1 MTNKLIILADN
12 VKDKNI
18 ITQSLLPD
26 VSYINL
32 SSRDSVTVFREK
44 IASLDLSNLTNIGI
58 VYDNTSGRAP
68 FVEYTDEELAEED
81 ALQCTT
87 QNILPDIVSS
97 ECSLRNLS
105 ATRQK
110 CIEKR
115 KNIKPIKEKYVYD
128 TPPVYDTSSLNET
141 PNISTD
147 YVGYTNIITAFHK
160 STKHF
165 SDGFLTVINEIKSN
179 SNLNTLDI
187 ISCNTRD
194 NQQFSELLEKG
205 ITVRYSTNIT
215 GQGGDWILESH
226 NINVT
231 PIYFTDNITTY
242 PYRLGALT
250 PSETSPGSGIY
261 AIADADNLY
270 WLMTYTTRSGA
281 APNLSSTFTITAD
294 IDMNDVTGGG
304 PSVFPT
310 QSIGKFAG
318 GSEFTGSLYG
328 NDKTVRIR
336 NINFSNPIIF
346 PALAG
351 FMGFFGNFGT
361 NGSSITTGYVE
372 NLTIRYTTNIFT
384 FGIFSPLTTLNNF
397 YGLLCGIMRSGTF
410 KNCRVE
416 FDNDDLVAISYVSGT
431 GATGNNNIGGLI
443 GRKQLT
449 SIVEDCSL
457 VTTGDFA
464 IQVSSFGSCVVGG
477 LIGITGFSILPNV
490 DVGIFSTNL
499 SIGGDLSIQAAINGN
514 GTIFIGGFA
523 GVHANYTGDTN
534 IVRVID
540 NCNINC
546 NNLYINDKHI
556 RPLVSIENAVLCG
569 GFSGTN
575 EGNVDISNCSINTN
589 EFAIEFDQCNTKYI
603 GGYIGLNRTDNNPA
617 QESIVTDCTLNAT
630 DLSIIINNTI
640 INNVSRLGGFTAV
653 NENSNAFIDY
663 CIVNITNLDMSID
676 SSNIEGDIRLGCI
689 IGDNNNGSASFIN
702 STIGNASINIV
713 NSNSF
718 INFGCFIGNNNNST
732 TDNCNTT
739 IGSITFQNTATSK
752 FLWIGGVFGIISQG
766 TNIFDNTTNI
776 NTASFIGR
784 STNEAFIGGLA
795 GAIYDIAG
803 LQGCVTNIG
812 NTSYIESAAICNNI
826 ALGCL
831 LGVNF
836 SSGPILNNTI
846 TYGNNLTLKANQDST
861 TINVN
866 STVGQGNTLDSSN
879 NIVFVIYPLI
889 FNSVSNGTGI
899 IVNNTPPPYLIQ
911 PQLYTINVNNQYNID
926 LSDITLFFYLYQ
938 APNDIVSEQSCC
950 QANVC
955 NANPVVANYDNRNVV
970 VNMGGQTLVSAVN
983 DFYRAAANNQLRPNA
998 PPIFKTYQ
1006 QMMDWKQRQNRR

>member
-1 MTNKLIILADN
+1 MTTKLIILADN

-44 IASLDLSNLTNIGI
+44 IASLDLSNLTNIGV

-68 FVEYTDEELAEED
+68 FVEYTDDELAEED
-81 ALQCTT
+81 TLQCTT

-97 ECSLRNLS
+97 ECSSSNLS

-110 CIEKR
+110 CIERR

-128 TPPVYDTSSLNET
+128 TPPVYDTSSLNDT

-179 SNLNTLDI
+179 SNLNTIDI

-226 NINVT
+226 NVNVT

-250 PSETSPGSGIY
+250 PSEISPGLY
-261 AIADADNLY
+261 AIANADNLY
-270 WLMTYTTRSGA
+270 WLMTYTSNSGL

-318 GSEFTGSLYG
+318 GAEFTGILYG
-328 NDKTVRIR
+328 NDRTVRIR

-346 PALAG
+346 PALTG
-351 FMGFFGNFGT
+351 FMGFFGNFGI
-361 NGSSITTGYVE
+361 NGSSFTTGYVE
-372 NLTIRYTTNIFT
+372 NLIIRYTTNIFT
-384 FGIFSPLTTLNNF
+384 FGTLSLPLTTANNF

-416 FDNDDLVAISYVSGT
+416 FDNDNLVAMSYVSGP
-431 GATGNNNIGGLI
+431 GATNNNNIGGLI

-449 SIVEDCSL
+449 SLVEDCSL

-464 IQVSSFGSCVVGG
+464 IQVSSFRTCVVGG
-477 LIGITGFSILPNV
+477 VIGISGFSIVSNP
-490 DVGIFSTNL
+490 DIGIFRTNL
-499 SIGGDLSIQAAINGN
+499 NIGGNLSIQAAINDN
-514 GTIFIGGFA
+514 GAILIGGYA
-523 GVHANYTGDTN
+523 GIHVNYTANTT

-540 NCNINC
+540 NCNIYC

-556 RPLVSIENAVLCG
+556 RPLVSIDNAVLCG
-569 GFSGTN
+569 GFIGSN
-575 EGNVDISNCSINTN
+575 EGNVDIGNCRINTN
-589 EFAIEFDQCNTKYI
+589 ELAIEFDQCSRKYI
-603 GGYIGLNRTDNNPA
+603 GGFIGQNLTDNNPA
-617 QESIVTDCTLNAT
+617 QESIITDCTLNAT

-640 INNVSRLGGFTAV
+640 FNNISRLGGFNAL
-653 NENSNAFIDY
+653 NANSNTFIDY
-663 CIVNITNLDMSID
+663 CIVNVTNLNMSID
-676 SSNIEGDIRLGCI
+676 SSNLEGDIRLGCI
-689 IGDNNNGSASFIN
+689 IGDNDNGSASFIN
-702 STIGNASINIV
+702 STIGNASINIA

-739 IGSITFQNTATSK
+739 IGSITFQNTATSNL
-752 FLWIGGVFGIISQG
+752 LWIGGVFGIISQG

-803 LQGCVTNIG
+803 LQGCITTIG
-812 NTSYIESAAICNNI
+812 GSSYIESAAISNNI

-836 SSGPILNNTI
+836 SSGPVLNNTI
-846 TYGNNLTLKANQDST
+846 TYGNNLTLKANQDSG

-866 STVGQGNTLDSSN
+866 STVGLGNILDSSN
-879 NIVFVIYPLI
+879 SIIFVVYPLI

-911 PQLYTINVNNQYNID
+911 PQKYTINVNNQYNID

-938 APNDIVSEQSCC
+938 APISPPQKSCC
-950 QANVC
+950 EANVC

-983 DFYRAAANNQLRPNA
+983 DFYRAAATNQLRPNA
-998 PPIFKTYQ
+998 QPIFKTYQ